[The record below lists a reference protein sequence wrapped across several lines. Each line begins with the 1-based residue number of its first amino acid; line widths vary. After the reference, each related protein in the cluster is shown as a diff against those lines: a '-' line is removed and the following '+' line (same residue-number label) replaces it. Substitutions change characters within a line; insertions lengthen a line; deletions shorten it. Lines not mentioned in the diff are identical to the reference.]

1 MDWVGGFQSST
12 KRCNLKLSGPN
23 VKTGPPTNHVPF
35 IILLSSYVEEGPIAA
50 RVTLILESPIARPLV
65 PLTKHQPKRTL
76 GQDLTFHPYWWI
88 LVGHLI
94 NQRLRGNWEETLS
107 GLDRWSLAEVT

>member
-1 MDWVGGFQSST
+1 M
-12 KRCNLKLSGPN
+12 KLSGPN
-23 VKTGPPTNHVPF
+23 AKFVTGPPTNHVPS
-35 IILLSSYVEEGPIAA
+35 IILLSSYVEEGPMAA
-50 RVTLILESPIARPLV
+50 RVTLILESPIARSLV

-76 GQDLTFHPYWWI
+76 GQDLTFHPYWWR
-88 LVGHLI
+88 LVGHLV